1 MEYIITD
8 NNIHIPNSYQITKKK
23 QMKEILLQ
31 IKSEHSKCHVFN
43 RSIKSL
49 CSEWKAHNRLYKLG
63 IEPDRTKSV
72 DLNYPL
78 KWYVELIYNIIGI

>member
-1 MEYIITD
+1 MIITSS
-8 NNIHIPNSYQITKKK
+8 NIHIENSFEIKKRK
-23 QMKEILLQ
+23 EMKKILLQ
-31 IKSEHSKCHVFN
+31 IKSEHPECEVFN
-43 RSIKSL
+43 RKLWSL